1 MLTNKEKRYLIE
13 HVLQSLNEANVDYPE
28 GADNLLNRGNKQ
40 GEVQNSLDNT
50 HFSQMGRK
58 FGIGVGAPLG
68 MITARKLFD
77 MYYKKYEKE
86 LKQCGD
92 DVRCIDYVNSKYNK
106 SKRSLE
112 FRKLMATIG
121 GASLGGVSG
130 YHLGK
135 MFDKKYEDYLNNSKR
150 HIKLF

>member
-13 HVLQSLNEANVDYPE
+13 SVLQSLNEANTDVPE
-28 GADNLLNRGNKQ
+28 NIQNLPNVGNKQ
-40 GEVQNSLDNT
+40 GEAQNSFDNT

-58 FGIGVGAPLG
+58 FGIGAGAPLG
-68 MITARKLFD
+68 MVTARKLFD

-86 LKQCGD
+86 LEKCGD

-106 SKRSLE
+106 SKRSLK

-130 YHLGK
+130 YYLGK

-150 HIKLF
+150 HIKQF